1 VAGGGPDPP
10 LPRAFD
16 DEDGRRIRFRAYE
29 PTDRAALVAMYEEF
43 DPTDRAQGLPPV
55 RTPDIESWLD
65 TVLEGP
71 SVLAW
76 DGGRVV
82 GHVLFV
88 PDGDGG
94 HELAIFVHQRY
105 QGAGIG
111 TELLRVGLDRA
122 GSAGVT
128 EVWLLVTHG
137 NTRARRLYRAAG
149 FTVDSP
155 STDGIRMARRL

>member
-1 VAGGGPDPP
+1 MAGGPDPSP
-10 LPRAFD
+10 PPAFD
-16 DEDGRRIRFRAYE
+16 DAESRRIRFRPYE
-29 PTDRAALVAMYEEF
+29 PADRAALVAMYEEF
-43 DPTDRAQGLPPV
+43 DPGDRAQGLPPV
-55 RTPDIESWLD
+55 RTPAIESWLD

-76 DGGRVV
+76 DDGRVV
-82 GHVLFV
+82 GHVLLV

-111 TELLRVGLDRA
+111 TELLRVGLDHA
-122 GSAGVT
+122 QSTGVT
-128 EVWLLVTHG
+128 DVWLLVTHG

-149 FTVDSP
+149 FSVDEP
-155 STDGIRMARRL
+155 SADGIRMARRL